1 MITWTSTNAT
11 SCIGLG
17 GGANDGW
24 ANSSRPATGSVAIT
38 EPGAIAAGQSETLT
52 FIIECTSSASKLSAR
67 SSVNVM
73 QLGPTV
79 TVTARNGGGALDS
92 LSLVFLFSILALPRL
107 RRRGGATL
115 VMKSG
120 D

>member
-1 MITWTSTNAT
+1 MIAWTSTNAT

-38 EPGAIAAGQSETLT
+38 EPGSVAAGQSETLR
-52 FIIECTSSASKLSAR
+52 FIIACTSSASMLSAH
-67 SSVNVM
+67 SSVNVI

-79 TVTARNGGGALDS
+79 TVTAARNGGGALDS
-92 LSLVFLFSILALPRL
+92 LSLLFLLFLFSTLALLRL
-107 RRRGGATL
+107 RRRGGAT
-115 VMKSG
+115 
-120 D
+120 